1 MRSWSTRLAGSRI
14 AYPKPSA
21 SRNLV
26 DLGQR
31 ECGVASEEATLHSL
45 QYSRNSDCSL
55 LSRPSAIPFVSPEP
69 GGRIK
74 AGVQSL
80 DRTAREVVTNQ
91 PGEEPPN
98 GYGRHMRSPV
108 NIGTMRYGRL
118 YAANFHGRGDA
129 QPGTGLPSSSAKII
143 SMASVSA
150 PA

>member
-1 MRSWSTRLAGSRI
+1 DRVDRHAEARRGGTFSRASAGSTR
-14 AYPKPSA
+14 
-21 SRNLV
+21 
-26 DLGQR
+26 
-31 ECGVASEEATLHSL
+31 
-45 QYSRNSDCSL
+45 RNSDCSL
-55 LSRPSAIPFVSPEP
+55 LWRPSAIPFVSPEP

-74 AGVQSL
+74 AGMQTL

-98 GYGRHMRSPV
+98 GYGRHMRRPV

>member
-1 MRSWSTRLAGSRI
+1 M
-14 AYPKPSA
+14 YPLNFVEA
-21 SRNLV
+21 NLV
-26 DLGQR
+26 GGAVVR
-31 ECGVASEEATLHSL
+31 R

-74 AGVQSL
+74 AGVQTL
-80 DRTAREVVTNQ
+80 DRTAREVITNQ